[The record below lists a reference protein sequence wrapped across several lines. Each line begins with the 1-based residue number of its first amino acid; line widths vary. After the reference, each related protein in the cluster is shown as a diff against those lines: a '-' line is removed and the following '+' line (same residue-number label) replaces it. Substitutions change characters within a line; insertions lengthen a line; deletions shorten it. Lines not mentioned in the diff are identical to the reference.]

1 MRTIKPSALVI
12 GATAMLALP
21 AAFAAERVQVVTSF
35 SILADM
41 VENVG
46 GEHVEV
52 TSLVGPDSDAHVFS
66 PSPRDARDLA
76 DADLVVFNGLLF
88 EGWMERLI
96 DSSDYAGPLVT
107 ATDGIDKLDY
117 HGHDHDKAHGHDDHD
132 DHDDHGHDHDDHGH
146 DHDDHDDHGHDDHG
160 HDDHGHDHEDHG
172 HDDHGHDHDDHGHD
186 DHDHAHGEQDPHGWQ
201 DLAMGQVYVGN
212 ILEGLIEADPD
223 NEAAYRENAE
233 RYINEMQATDDEIRQ
248 LIGEIPASTSV
259 ITGHDSFG
267 YFANAYGIRFLSPV
281 GLSTEAEPSAADM
294 ARLIDVIREQ
304 NVRAL
309 FHENMTS
316 PAIINQL
323 SEETGLPIAGTLYAD
338 ALAAEG
344 DASTYLGMMRH
355 NAQVLHDAL
364 AEPSHDDHDDDHG
377 HGHSH

>member
-1 MRTIKPSALVI
+1 MRTIKPTALAI
-12 GATAMLALP
+12 GAAAMLALP
-21 AAFAAERVQVVTSF
+21 AAIAAERVQVVTSF

-41 VENVG
+41 VQNVG

-52 TSLVGPDSDAHVFS
+52 TSLVGPDGDAHVFS
-66 PSPRDARDLA
+66 PSPRDARALA

-107 ATDGIDKLDY
+107 TTDDIDTLDH
-117 HGHDHDKAHGHDDHD
+117 HGHEHDQAHS
-132 DHDDHGHDHDDHGH
+132 HDHDDHGH
-146 DHDDHDDHGHDDHG
+146 DH
-160 HDDHGHDHEDHG
+160 
-172 HDDHGHDHDDHGHD
+172 
-186 DHDHAHGEQDPHGWQ
+186 GEHDPHAWQ

-212 ILEGLIEADPD
+212 ILAGLIEADPD

-233 RYINEMQATDDEIRQ
+233 RYINEIQATDDEIRQ

-267 YFANAYGIRFLSPV
+267 YFANAYGVRFLSPV

-304 NVRAL
+304 NVKAL

-323 SEETGLPIAGTLYAD
+323 SEETGLPVAGTLYAD
-338 ALAAEG
+338 ALSAEG
-344 DASTYLGMMRH
+344 EASTYLGMMRH
-355 NAQVLHDAL
+355 NARTLHDAL
-364 AEPSHDDHDDDHG
+364 AEHGNGDHGHDDHG
-377 HGHSH
+377 HSH